1 MISIYCDGFLKYKNY
16 RNGCSVGVY
25 YNDDHFVKN
34 TYEMKDVKNKKLN
47 NFIHSNKITTNVA
60 EYFAVFKALLV
71 AKKILK
77 KTDDYVTINSDSK
90 LAVYQV
96 NDDWFCRDQTL
107 RVWQK
112 ICMDL
117 LESDSRIIL
126 EWVTR
131 KANVTLLGH

>member
-77 KTDDYVTINSDSK
+77 KTDDYITINSDSK